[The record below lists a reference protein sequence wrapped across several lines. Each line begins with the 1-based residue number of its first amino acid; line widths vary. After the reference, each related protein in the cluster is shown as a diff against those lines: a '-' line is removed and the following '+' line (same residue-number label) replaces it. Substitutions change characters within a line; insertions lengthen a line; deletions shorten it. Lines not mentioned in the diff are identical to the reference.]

1 MTPYGDGTSGV
12 IAYKL
17 FEDAIEAM
25 FKDGE
30 VYHYSTKRIARHH
43 IEKMKELAKRG
54 KCLTTYINQNEE
66 VRDYSDFKY

>member
-1 MTPYGDGTSGV
+1 MTSYGDGTSGV
-12 IAYKL
+12 IAYNL

-43 IEKMKELAKRG
+43 IEKMKDLASKG
-54 KCLTTYINQNEE
+54 KGLTTYINQNDE
-66 VRDYSDFKY
+66 VKTKYDFKY